1 MAQSCRVASAGDSA
15 AVLGY
20 KEWAIPFRGTYSYQ
34 VLAKSQTL
42 GSQLSQDILVVQC
55 LRFCF
60 YSRGCGFNPCS
71 GNSDPICFL
80 FRKKKKKNKTVN
92 SVDF

>member
-34 VLAKSQTL
+34 VLARARHLEVS
-42 GSQLSQDILVVQC
+42 SSQDILVVQC

-71 GNSDPICFL
+71 ELQIPYASWRG
-80 FRKKKKKNKTVN
+80 KKKTKTKKSTQ
-92 SVDF
+92 

>member
-1 MAQSCRVASAGDSA
+1 MAQSCRVASSGDSA

-42 GSQLSQDILVVQC
+42 RSQLSQDILVVQW

-71 GNSDPICFL
+71 GNSDPTCL
-80 FRKKKKKNKTVN
+80 MERQKKKPKKVN